1 LTYMETEA
9 KWQPMISKK
18 TLIRTLQQHRIFRL
32 ERHFLAVTFA
42 LAASLLWPQHTVSAV
57 SEQCQTP
64 ANNKI
69 LSNWWWFDEN
79 TVKQQAKYFETNE
92 ETLPY
97 VTAPSSFI
105 LPDEDDVRVQNV
117 DSIGGIPFSTEQQS
131 CNSDTDND
139 SMRSTL
145 ELKTRPIGQIPIMR
159 EKQALQ
165 ILDLARSAY
174 DRGTGVWTSQLSMSQ
189 RIQVV
194 EQFALNLEN
203 VRQKIVQSLIWEIGK
218 AKLEAENELDRTLQ
232 FIHQVISELR
242 KDATAATWSSISSV
256 TAAIRRGAIGIVLA
270 LGPYNYPLNETYA
283 TIIPALLMGN
293 IVILKLPTVGGL
305 VHLHTIQAFYD
316 AIHSVVGDKIT
327 SPRQYPIHFI
337 TGAGRSTMPP
347 LMKSGHVN
355 VLSFIGSSSAA
366 NNLINA
372 HPSPSALKVFLQ
384 LEAKNPAIY
393 LPGLFAAD
401 DTESSLKISPL
412 LENALAETIAGTL
425 SYNGQRCTAL
435 KILFVP
441 SQCAADFVDLLVQR
455 VEGLRIGL
463 PNQRFVD
470 KDNNTLYAQITPLP
484 NKQRIQYMKE
494 LIADAVSKGA
504 SILNAGGGQVVGDS
518 GGMSTLMIPAVLY
531 PVDHSMKIYHAEQ
544 FGPVIPIVKYGSIDE
559 VVQFARNST
568 YGQQASIFGG
578 NTKEDVA
585 TLTTLVD
592 AFANL
597 FGRINLN
604 TQCARSPDTVP
615 FSGRK
620 SSAMGVM
627 SVSEVL
633 REFSIPTVISFRP
646 DVKQPMMVNIQDQVV
661 SGLSRDS
668 VFLAPIA

>member
-1 LTYMETEA
+1 
-9 KWQPMISKK
+9 MISEKAC
-18 TLIRTLQQHRIFRL
+18 IRILQQRRICRL
-32 ERHFLAVTFA
+32 ERRFLAVTLPLVA
-42 LAASLLWPQHTVSAV
+42 LLLWPRDSVSAV
-57 SEQCQTP
+57 SEQCQTS
-64 ANNKI
+64 ASKQI
-69 LSNWWWFDEN
+69 LSNWWWFDDDAVQN
-79 TVKQQAKYFETNE
+79 LVAETNE
-92 ETLPY
+92 EALPY
-97 VTAPSSFI
+97 VTAPSSFL
-105 LPDEDDVRVQNV
+105 LPDEDDVMVQNV
-117 DSIGGIPFSTEQQS
+117 DSIGGIPFSTDQKS
-131 CNSDTDND
+131 CSSDTDND

-174 DRGTGVWTSQLSMSQ
+174 DRGTGVWTSKLSMSQ

-194 EQFALNLEN
+194 EQFVLNLET

-232 FIHQVISELR
+232 FIQQVISELR
-242 KDATAATWSSISSV
+242 KDAAAATWSSISSV

-327 SPRQYPIHFI
+327 SPTQYPIHFI

-401 DTESSLKISPL
+401 TESSSKISPL
-412 LENALAETIAGTL
+412 LENALTETIAGTL

-441 SQCAADFVDLLVQR
+441 SQYAADFVDLLVQR

-484 NKQRIQYMKE
+484 NKQRIKYMKE

-544 FGPVIPIVKYGSIDE
+544 FGPVIPIVKYESFDE

-578 NTKEDVA
+578 NTNEDLA